1 MRSVV
6 RSVALAASALYFSVS
21 AALAQGGPFRVDDSG
36 VEEAGT
42 IKLESFGAFSVNR
55 SRERE
60 ISVRPGFTPAL
71 LPFVEFSLGLTR
83 RAEARDPDDA
93 KRRFWGTRL
102 EPEAKIELLP
112 VERHGVGLGLK
123 VGAAWRLSAQRLG
136 ADVDP
141 DAVGFRRLE
150 TLFATGLATVRPFES
165 LALNLNLGVE
175 RDRIDRRTAPLWGVG
190 AAWRAVEDSPIGS
203 TTLIAEV
210 SGSDRGRSAVQA
222 GLRQTLFEERLDLD
236 LVVGRNL
243 SDERAMWLIGG
254 FAVRF

>member
-1 MRSVV
+1 MRGFPGSCAAG
-6 RSVALAASALYFSVS
+6 ALALVCASS

-42 IKLESFGAFSVNR
+42 IKLEASGAFSLDGR
-55 SRERE
+55 RERE
-60 ISVRPGFTPAL
+60 FSIRPGFTPEL

-83 RAEARDPDDA
+83 SAEGRDPEDA

-102 EPEAKIELLP
+102 EPEAKVELVP

-141 DAVGFRRLE
+141 EVAGLRRLE
-150 TLFATGLATVRPFES
+150 SLSAAGIATLRPLES

-190 AAWRAVEDSPIGS
+190 AAWRAVEDSPIGG

-210 SGSDRGRSAVQA
+210 SGSDRRRSAVQA

-236 LVVGRNL
+236 LVLGRNL
-243 SDERAMWLIGG
+243 SDERATWLIGG
-254 FAVRF
+254 IAVRF